1 MIGNIVLVDAR
12 ARSRPGALENI
23 QILQQKRD
31 PGEGTIR
38 KPVVDLPLGI
48 VVMLHDH
55 RIDLRI
61 DPGGA
66 GDGLVQ

>member
-1 MIGNIVLVDAR
+1 MIGNIVPVDAR

-23 QILQQKRD
+23 QILEQKRHA
-31 PGEGTIR
+31 GEGTIR

-48 VVMLHDH
+48 IEMLHH
-55 RIDLRI
+55 HGVDLRI

-66 GDGLVQ
+66 GDRLVQ